1 MQTNDFARFRAVL
14 AGMAELYQ
22 RELTNEL
29 LDAYWL
35 SLRRWEL
42 EDFEIAAGHLMETG
56 KFMPRPADFTEVRK
70 AGRPTAGEAWARAV
84 TACGSCH
91 SAQGYT
97 SGGTCG
103 DQFVDR
109 VVRAI
114 GGYKTIAM
122 CDEDKLHFLERRFA
136 EHFETMQE
144 AQDVRDDVPQVAYM
158 PRPAIEGPRHIGEIG
173 TSDEWH

>member
-1 MQTNDFARFRAVL
+1 MQPNDFARFRAVL
-14 AGMAELYQ
+14 AGMAEMYQ
-22 RELTNEL
+22 RELTPLL

-35 SLRRWEL
+35 SLRRWDL
-42 EDFEIAAGHLMETG
+42 HDFEAAAGHLMENGT
-56 KFMPRPADFTEVRK
+56 FMPRPSDFTELRK
-70 AGRPTAGEAWARAV
+70 AGRATSGEAWARAV
-84 TACGSCH
+84 AACGSCH

-103 DQFVDR
+103 DQFVDS

-122 CDEDKLHFLERRFA
+122 CDEDKLHFLERRFS

-144 AQDVRDDVPQVAYM
+144 AQDVREDVPQIAYT
-158 PRPAIEGPRHIGEIG
+158 PRASIDGPRHITDMVIA
-173 TSDEWH
+173 DDWH